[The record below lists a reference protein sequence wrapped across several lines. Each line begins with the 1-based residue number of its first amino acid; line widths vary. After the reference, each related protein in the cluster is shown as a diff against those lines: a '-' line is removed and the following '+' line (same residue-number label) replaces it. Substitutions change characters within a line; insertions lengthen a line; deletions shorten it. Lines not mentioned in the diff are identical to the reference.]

1 MGRPGH
7 VGGGGLS
14 SQDNE
19 AAGGVRVEEERTEPK
34 IAIENV
40 AACRE
45 GAFKKHKCRK
55 GSKRKIL
62 IKYKMAEKREQRDGW
77 IKSSTI
83 YMFAESKNILTV
95 LQHESSRI

>member
-7 VGGGGLS
+7 VGGGLS

-45 GAFKKHKCRK
+45 GAFK
-55 GSKRKIL
+55 
-62 IKYKMAEKREQRDGW
+62 
-77 IKSSTI
+77 
-83 YMFAESKNILTV
+83 NINV
-95 LQHESSRI
+95 GKEARGKF